1 MRTGVTINDVK
12 RVDLPRLPDARG
24 NLSFVEELKHIPFRI
39 ETAYWVNDVPGGE
52 GVEGYSAKDSSELII
67 SISGNFDVVVSD
79 GYEEA
84 LFSLNRSYS
93 GLYVPKMIWR
103 RIESFSTNSLAFI
116 LSSSGD
122 VNKDYIRDF
131 EEFLTLKDCEK
142 G

>member
-1 MRTGVTINDVK
+1 MKTGVTINDVE

-52 GVEGYSAKDSSELII
+52 GIDGYSAKDSSELII

-84 LFSLNRSYS
+84 WFSLNRSYS
-93 GLYVPKMIWR
+93 GLYIPKMIWR
-103 RIESFSTNSLAFI
+103 RLENFSTNSLAFI

-122 VNKDYIRDF
+122 VDKDYTRDF
-131 EEFLTLKDCEK
+131 EEFLAIKDCEK